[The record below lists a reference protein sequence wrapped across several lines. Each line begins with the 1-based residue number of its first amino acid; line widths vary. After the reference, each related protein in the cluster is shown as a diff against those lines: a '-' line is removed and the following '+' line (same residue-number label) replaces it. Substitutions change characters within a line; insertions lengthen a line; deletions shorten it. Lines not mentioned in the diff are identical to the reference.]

1 MESLDVRTRYSPI
14 EASIH
19 LSRYQFAFACGPV
32 GRVLDVA
39 CGYGY
44 GTHRLAAC
52 SGVQEVVGVD
62 RDPNAI
68 SHAISLPTEARP
80 TFRIVDLDAADEL
93 ERLGTFDTVISIETL
108 EHIARPAELLARLQE
123 LWTREGPFI
132 ISLPN
137 DPLYYGRG
145 MSLNQYHLSSG
156 SWIDGRNWAERVLG
170 EGQWYFGSV
179 AAGFSIHAVDGN
191 SNVGASYSTV
201 MGSSIE
207 PVSCISVP
215 NPSDSKL
222 LPSGALF
229 YMGVWHG
236 SRGDTRDPRE
246 TAVLFPADGQYRIPD
261 FLSAPVSVQKGYK
274 PNLYMFVNTKRSDH
288 HTLATQ
294 ICTHFAQRFTVEI
307 VRVGT
312 CEEELAGVLRRVAN
326 SSGPIFLHFFD
337 LECAKKLVSDFD
349 WTGRFCWQSGVE
361 PHVLAKRLGE
371 AVITAF
377 ACRSS
382 LIAEETAEEVA
393 RGLNLLDGLGIS
405 SAPLRRYYGQK
416 LPAGSITLLRGGV
429 DLTLLRPRRLERF
442 QDESRPLVVGW
453 SGSVAGNA
461 TAERF
466 RDELETRIKPAIECL
481 LNEGCAVVSNFA
493 KRPDSEP
500 VSDYLA
506 QLDVLVCPSEDDL
519 TSGPM
524 MEAIACGLPV
534 IAFDSGAARDLLGP
548 LQNDFVL
555 DNSNVESLVEALR
568 ELHDHRSRLFQLSE
582 ENIARRE
589 HLALSDELIRWMK
602 FFRKAESAHRMRQV
616 MKHSLYDAAVAR
628 AYQHA
633 GGEQH
638 AVKRKEKEG
647 VLHSLRRRW
656 LRGSR

>member
-1 MESLDVRTRYSPI
+1 MESLDVTTRYSPI

-39 CGYGY
+39 CGFGY

-68 SHAISLPTEARP
+68 SHATSLLTESRP

-93 ERLGTFDTVISIETL
+93 ERLGTFDTVVSIETL

-123 LWTREGPFI
+123 LWTRKGPFI

-145 MSLNQYHLSSG
+145 MSLNQYHLNSG

-191 SNVGASYSTV
+191 SNVGASYSTI
-201 MGSSIE
+201 MASSIE

-215 NPSDSKL
+215 NTTDTKL

-229 YMGVWHG
+229 YMGVWNG
-236 SRGDTRDPRE
+236 SQGDSPGSRE

-274 PNLYMFVNTKRSDH
+274 PNLYMFVNAERSDH

-294 ICTHFAQRFTVEI
+294 ICTHFAQMFTVEI

-312 CEEELAGVLRRVAN
+312 CEEELGGVLRRVAN
-326 SSGPIFLHFFD
+326 SSGPMFLHFFD

-349 WTGRFCWQSGVE
+349 WAGRFCRQSGIK

-377 ACRSS
+377 ACRS
-382 LIAEETAEEVA
+382 LPNDEGTAEEVA
-393 RGLNLLDGLGIS
+393 WGLNLLDGLGIS
-405 SAPLRRYYGQK
+405 STRLRRHYGQQ
-416 LPAGSITLLRGGV
+416 LPAQSITLLRGGV
-429 DLTLLRPRRLERF
+429 DLALLRPRRLERF

-453 SGSVAGNA
+453 GGSVAGNT
-461 TAERF
+461 TAERL
-466 RDELETRIKPAIECL
+466 RDELETLIKPAIECI
-481 LNEGCAVVSNFA
+481 LNEGCAVVGYFA
-493 KRPDSEP
+493 KRPDNEP
-500 VSDYLA
+500 VSDYLT

-519 TSGPM
+519 TSSPM
-524 MEAIACGLPV
+524 MEAIACGVPV
-534 IAFDSGAARDLLGP
+534 IAFDSGAASDLLGP
-548 LQNDFVL
+548 LQKDFVL
-555 DNSNVESLVEALR
+555 DNCSVERLAEALR
-568 ELHDHRSRLFQLSE
+568 ELHYHRSRLFQLSE
-582 ENIARRE
+582 ENIVGRE
-589 HLALSDELIRWMK
+589 RFALSDELIRWMK
-602 FFRKAESAHRMRQV
+602 FFRKAELVHRMRQAV
-616 MKHSLYDAAVAR
+616 KHSLYDAVVAR
-628 AYQHA
+628 SYQRA
-633 GGEQH
+633 GGEQQV
-638 AVKRKEKEG
+638 VKGKEREG
-647 VLHSLRRRW
+647 SLFSLRSRW
-656 LRGSR
+656 LRGLR